1 VTWTHKH
8 LLGLDGLARE
18 EIGFL
23 LDTAERFH
31 EVLDRPIPFVPAL
44 RGKTILNLFYEPS
57 TRTST
62 SFAMAGKRL
71 SADVVS
77 FSKSSSSVKKGETLL
92 DTVRTIESMRVDG
105 VVIRHSCPGAARFIA
120 DRIDA
125 FVVNAG
131 DGAHE
136 HPTQGLLDLF
146 SARRRTGDFE
156 GKRLTIVGDI
166 THSRVAH
173 SAIVG
178 FATMGAKIT
187 ICGPLTLIP
196 KCLKQAFP
204 YIEIDYK
211 FEQATADADMV
222 MMLRLQLERQEKGLF
237 PSIREYR
244 KLYCLTEERL
254 KKMKPDVVVMHP
266 GPMNRGV
273 EIEPRVAD
281 GPNSVILAQV
291 RAGVAVR
298 MGILYVLAG
307 GELERQ

>member
-8 LLGLDGLARE
+8 LLGLEGLARE
-18 EIGFL
+18 EVGFL

-62 SFAMAGKRL
+62 SFTMAGKRL
-71 SADVVS
+71 SADVVG
-77 FSKSSSSVKKGETLL
+77 FSKATSAAEKGETLL

-125 FVVNAG
+125 FVINAG

-146 SARRRTGDFE
+146 SARRRIGDFD
-156 GKRLTIVGDI
+156 GKKLTIVGDI

-173 SAIVG
+173 SAIFG
-178 FATMGAKIT
+178 FKTMGAKIT
-187 ICGPLTLIP
+187 ICGPRTLIP
-196 KCLKQAFP
+196 KDLKQAFP
-204 YIEIDYK
+204 FVDIDYDFK
-211 FEQATADADMV
+211 RATADADMV

-254 KKMKPDVVVMHP
+254 KELKPDVVVMHP

-298 MGILYVLAG
+298 MAVLYILAG
-307 GELERQ
+307 GELER

>member
-1 VTWTHKH
+1 VTWRHKH
-8 LLGLDGLARE
+8 LLSLEGLSAE
-18 EIGFL
+18 ELGFL

-44 RGKTILNLFYEPS
+44 RGKTILNMFYEPS
-57 TRTST
+57 TRTSI

-77 FSKSSSSVKKGETLL
+77 FSKASSSVRKGETLL

-131 DGAHE
+131 DGAHS

-146 SARRRTGDFE
+146 AARHRLGDLE
-156 GKRLTIVGDI
+156 GKRLVIAGDI
-166 THSRVAH
+166 AHSRVAR
-173 SAIVG
+173 SALIG
-178 FATMGAKIT
+178 FAAMGAQVVV
-187 ICGPLTLIP
+187 CGPATLLP
-196 KCLKQAFP
+196 PGLKQAFP
-204 YIEIDYK
+204 HVEIETD
-211 FEQATADADMV
+211 FDRAVADADMI
-222 MMLRLQLERQEKGLF
+222 MMLRLQLERQHTGVF

-244 KLYCLTEERL
+244 KLYCLTSERL
-254 KKMKPDVVVMHP
+254 KKAKPGVVVMHP

-273 EIEPRVAD
+273 EIEPGVAD
-281 GPNSVILAQV
+281 GPQSVVLAQV

-298 MGILYVLAG
+298 MAVLYILAG
-307 GELERQ
+307 GELEH

>member
-8 LLGLDGLARE
+8 LLGLEGLARE

-62 SFAMAGKRL
+62 SFTMAGKRL
-71 SADVVS
+71 SADVVG
-77 FSKSSSSVKKGETLL
+77 FSKSTSAVQKGETLL

-105 VVIRHSCPGAARFIA
+105 VVIRHPCPGAARFIA

-146 SARRRTGDFE
+146 SARRRIGDFD
-156 GKRLTIVGDI
+156 GKKLTIVGDI

-173 SAIVG
+173 SAIFG
-178 FATMGAKIT
+178 FETMGAKIT
-187 ICGPLTLIP
+187 ICGPATLIP
-196 KCLKQAFP
+196 KDLKQAFP
-204 YIEIDYK
+204 YIDIDNN
-211 FEQATADADMV
+211 FERATADADMV
-222 MMLRLQLERQEKGLF
+222 MMLRLQLERQRKGLF

-254 KKMKPDVVVMHP
+254 KELKPDVVVMHP

-273 EIEPRVAD
+273 EIEPAVAD

-298 MGILYVLAG
+298 MAILYILAG
-307 GELERQ
+307 GELER

>member
-1 VTWTHKH
+1 MTWTHKH
-8 LLGLDGLARE
+8 LLGLEGLARE

-62 SFAMAGKRL
+62 SFTMAGKRL
-71 SADVVS
+71 SADVVG
-77 FSKSSSSVKKGETLL
+77 FSKSTSAAEKGETLL

-105 VVIRHSCPGAARFIA
+105 VVIRHPCPGAARFIA

-125 FVVNAG
+125 FVINAG

-146 SARRRTGDFE
+146 SARRRIGDFD
-156 GKRLTIVGDI
+156 GKRVTIVGDI

-173 SAIVG
+173 SAILG
-178 FATMGAKIT
+178 FKTMGAKIT
-187 ICGPLTLIP
+187 ICGPATLIP
-196 KCLKQAFP
+196 KDLKQAFP
-204 YIEIDYK
+204 YIDIDCD
-211 FEQATADADMV
+211 FERATADADMV

-254 KKMKPDVVVMHP
+254 KELKPDVVVMHP

-273 EIEPRVAD
+273 EIEPAVAD

-298 MGILYVLAG
+298 MAILYILAG
-307 GELERQ
+307 GELER

>member
-1 VTWTHKH
+1 MTWTHKH
-8 LLGLDGLARE
+8 LLGLEGLSRDE
-18 EIGFL
+18 LTFL

-44 RGKTILNLFYEPS
+44 RGKTILNMFYEPS
-57 TRTST
+57 TRTSM

-71 SADVVS
+71 SADMVG
-77 FSKSSSSVKKGETLL
+77 FSKLTSAVQKGENLL

-105 VVIRHSCPGAARFIA
+105 VVIRHSCPGSAKFIA

-146 SARRRTGDFE
+146 AARKRVGSFE
-156 GKRLTIVGDI
+156 GKRLVIVGDI
-166 THSRVAH
+166 THGRVAR
-173 SAIVG
+173 SAIIG
-178 FATMGAKIT
+178 FAAMGAKVT
-187 ICGPLTLIP
+187 ICGPPTLIP
-196 KCLKQAFP
+196 RDLGKAFP
-204 YIEIDYK
+204 YIEIDHDFDRASK
-211 FEQATADADMV
+211 DADMV
-222 MMLRLQLERQEKGLF
+222 MMLRIQLERQHTGLF

-244 KLYCLTEERL
+244 RLYCLTAQRL
-254 KKMKPDVVVMHP
+254 KKLKPDVVVMHP

-273 EIEPRVAD
+273 EIEPAVAD
-281 GPNSVILAQV
+281 GANSVILAQV

-298 MGILYVLAG
+298 MAILYILAG
-307 GELERQ
+307 GELER